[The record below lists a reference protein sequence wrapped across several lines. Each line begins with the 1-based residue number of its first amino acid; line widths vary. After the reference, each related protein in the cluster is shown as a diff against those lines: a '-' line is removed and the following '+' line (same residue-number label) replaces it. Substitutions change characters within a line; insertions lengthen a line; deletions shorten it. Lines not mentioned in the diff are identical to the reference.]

1 VKHRYYL
8 VSPALEKL
16 LYTEINRMLS
26 LGVIEPSQSA
36 WSYPVRLVV
45 RPNKVRLCLDA
56 RKLNEAIKKDAY
68 PLQSIMRFFAR
79 PPKANIISELDL
91 KDAYWQ
97 IGLSKAA
104 KPQTAF
110 TVPGRALFQFTV
122 MPFGLCNVP
131 STMCRLM
138 DTLIPPDVRYCV
150 IGYLDDICIVSEDF
164 SSH

>member
-79 PPKANIISELDL
+79 PPKANIISKLDL
-91 KDAYWQ
+91 KDAY
-97 IGLSKAA
+97 
-104 KPQTAF
+104 F
-110 TVPGRALFQFTV
+110 TCRSLAMQSLFNERIRGR
-122 MPFGLCNVP
+122 
-131 STMCRLM
+131 R
-138 DTLIPPDVRYCV
+138 
-150 IGYLDDICIVSEDF
+150 CITITRR
-164 SSH
+164 